1 MTAPSCSHSR
11 AEPHRDAHIESVPA
25 TFACGAAT
33 EPRTY
38 QNKMVKCAEVGTR
51 GKLAQGRGLLSS
63 APKRIAAASIIAALV
78 SPPVL
83 WQYNFSNF
91 NEKARWALDF
101 KGIAHIRRSL
111 LPGGLRAM
119 AFSRGGT
126 LPVLDM
132 DGERIVDSTRIIA
145 ALERRFPLPA
155 LYPEEPGERAAAL
168 ELEDFFDEELGPHL
182 RRALFHAVLPDADF
196 ASAFLTVGTGA
207 VTQRLYRL
215 CFPLVRAVMRADMR
229 IDDAGAALGVR
240 KIGAALDHIRAELR
254 PSGYLVGE
262 GFTVADLTAAALL
275 YPLLLPPEAPYR
287 LDRPIPPAAAEMRGS
302 FAAHPA
308 FTWAAGMYR
317 RHRGTSA
324 EVAGR

>member
-1 MTAPSCSHSR
+1 
-11 AEPHRDAHIESVPA
+11 
-25 TFACGAAT
+25 
-33 EPRTY
+33 
-38 QNKMVKCAEVGTR
+38 
-51 GKLAQGRGLLSS
+51 LAQGRGLLSS

-91 NEKARWALDF
+91 NEKARWTLDF

-168 ELEDFFDEELGPHL
+168 ELEDFFDEHAGHEL
-182 RRALFHAVLPDADF
+182 RRAGFYEWRGSPSFVSGLLSTGRSRATRAAMRVVLPGALIYARRRYRIYPADAER
-196 ASAFLTVGTGA
+196 ARSKLA
-207 VTQRLYRL
+207 V
-215 CFPLVRAVMRADMR
+215 
-229 IDDAGAALGVR
+229 
-240 KIGAALDHIRAELR
+240 ALDRIIAER
-254 PSGYLVGE
+254 EPSGYLVGM
-262 GFTVADLTAAALL
+262 GFSVADLAAAALL
-275 YPLLLPPEAPYR
+275 FPLAMPPELQYR
-287 LDRPIPPAAAEMRGS
+287 YPPLPDWGAMRS
-302 FAAHPA
+302 HAAHPA
-308 FTWAAGMYR
+308 VDWTRAMYR
-317 RHRGTSA
+317 RDPGRPSA
-324 EVAGR
+324 VSS

>member
-1 MTAPSCSHSR
+1 MVNDVR
-11 AEPHRDAHIESVPA
+11 QRERERQV
-25 TFACGAAT
+25 
-33 EPRTY
+33 EKPRETD
-38 QNKMVKCAEVGTR
+38 
-51 GKLAQGRGLLSS
+51 GL
-63 APKRIAAASIIAALV
+63 
-78 SPPVL
+78 PVL
-83 WQYNFSNF
+83 WHLKVSPY
-91 NEKARWALDF
+91 NEKARWALDY
-101 KGIAHIRRSL
+101 KGVPHRRRAITPPEHVKIARRLSD
-111 LPGGLRAM
+111 GRT
-119 AFSRGGT
+119 F
-126 LPVLDM
+126 PVLEL
-132 DGERIVDSTRIIA
+132 DGEAIGDSTRIIA
-145 ALERRFPLPA
+145 ALERLRPEPA
-155 LYPEEPGERAAAL
+155 LYPSDPVERRRAL

-240 KIGAALDHIRAELR
+240 KIGAALDHIRAKLR

-275 YPLLLPPEAPYR
+275 YPLVLPPEAPYR